1 MTEKASAPER
11 LPFSC
16 GLKYFTKAS
25 LLFYGDAVFVFTID
39 FFIADT
45 HFCLGSIIRY
55 ENRPFLSVGETDTV
69 YVPGDFCV
77 YSDEENK
84 KISDELKGTKILIL
98 ENHDMHFACVQWRK
112 SGFDEVLKKI

>member
-1 MTEKASAPER
+1 MIMTEKASAPER

-39 FFIADT
+39 F
-45 HFCLGSIIRY
+45 Y
-55 ENRPFLSVGETDTV
+55 
-69 YVPGDFCV
+69 
-77 YSDEENK
+77 
-84 KISDELKGTKILIL
+84 KGTKILIL

-112 SGFDEVLKKI
+112 SGFDEVIKKI